1 MTKSTIQAT
10 VQSVRTK
17 APQDS
22 KDPQDHIDTVIAQWK
37 RERPEYDLAPVE
49 IIGRA
54 GRIMAYVD
62 RALETKF
69 EEFGISRAAFDV
81 LATLRR
87 NGPPYKMT
95 QRELMR
101 SLLRTSGSMSL
112 RIDALEREG
121 LVKREQVED
130 DRRSVFV
137 ILTGKGS
144 KLLDA
149 VVPEHLAN
157 ETNLLAGLSNAERA
171 ELTSLLRKWLAA
183 LEANATEGRQL
194 CLDME
199 VLHPRA
205 SLLKRRAVG
214 LPDVPGLLVH
224 SVEVGG
230 RAEEAGFQKG
240 DLICAIEND
249 KVTSLTELRRAL
261 NKQRPRIKR
270 FHVMRGSQ
278 PVNLQIPPTDPRH

>member
-1 MTKSTIQAT
+1 MFLTKRTIRSTLRR
-10 VQSVRTK
+10 VRS
-17 APQDS
+17 P
-22 KDPQDHIDTVIAQWK
+22 DHIDTVIANWK
-37 RERPEYDLAPVE
+37 RERPEYDLSPVE

-62 RALETKF
+62 RALESKF
-69 EEFGISRAAFDV
+69 EEFGISRPTFDV

-87 NGPPYKMT
+87 AGPPYRMT

-121 LVKREQVED
+121 FVRREQVED

-137 ILTGKGS
+137 ILTEKGS

-149 VVPEHLAN
+149 IIPEHLAN
-157 ETNLLAGLSNAERA
+157 ESNLVGGLNLAERA
-171 ELTSLLRKWLAA
+171 ELTELLRKWLTA
-183 LEANATEGRQL
+183 LEEDVAEGRQL
-194 CLDME
+194 YLDMV

-205 SLLKRRAVG
+205 SLAKRRAVG
-214 LPDVPGLLVH
+214 LPDVAGLLVH
-224 SVEVGG
+224 SVESGG

-240 DLICAIEND
+240 DLICAVED
-249 KVTSLTELRRAL
+249 EPVSSTMELRKAL
-261 NKQRPRIKR
+261 NRQRPRSKR
-270 FHVMRGSQ
+270 FRILRGSEA
-278 PVNLQIPPTDPRH
+278 VELRIDTRE